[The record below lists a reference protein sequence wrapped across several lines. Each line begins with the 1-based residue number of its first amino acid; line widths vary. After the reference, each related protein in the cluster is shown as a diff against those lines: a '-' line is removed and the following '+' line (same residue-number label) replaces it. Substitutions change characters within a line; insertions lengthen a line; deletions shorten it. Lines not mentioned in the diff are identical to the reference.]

1 MNCAALSESLLPER
15 TPSDV
20 ARVLTARH
28 AGIAIA
34 LLILAPLISSRL
46 DAAIQQARE
55 REVAVLLDARVDP
68 LSKIELVGQFV
79 GGVGDD
85 DPRADLDRA
94 FAEISADVPSA
105 QRAALEGAKAKADQ
119 TIITAVS
126 DTMRPAFGV
135 AAAFALGAALLV
147 APPLAARRLVPVGA
161 VALAVPLISSVVA
174 VVVRPTPVAL
184 ANPCVSRSL
193 PNTGGIT
200 GVAQDVALR
209 GLDVAACGFG
219 STREELV
226 LALANDD
233 DARRYE
239 AEYGVNPRSPA
250 SVVSNLL
257 HQVPNPGSLKSTLE
271 QLVH

>member
-1 MNCAALSESLLPER
+1 MERSVQTPTLDIGYVES
-15 TPSDV
+15 
-20 ARVLTARH
+20 
-28 AGIAIA
+28 G
-34 LLILAPLISSRL
+34 
-46 DAAIQQARE
+46 DASGVPI
-55 REVAVLLDARVDP
+55 VLLHGFP
-68 LSKIELVGQFV
+68 
-79 GGVGDD
+79 DD
-85 DPRADLDRA
+85 VHAYD
-94 FAEISADVPSA
+94 
-105 QRAALEGAKAKADQ
+105 G
-119 TIITAVS
+119 
-126 DTMRPAFGV
+126 
-135 AAAFALGAALLV
+135 V

-271 QLVH
+271 QLVL